1 MISSIQ
7 PALRKEPGYIAHQ
20 GAVDAFCKT
29 TPFNRAGWLMVSTET
44 FLQPLSE
51 ITLDVDPNHPGTYDG
66 MRGDGEA
73 LPRFT
78 LRFRRNFAA
87 CDSRH
92 NTLPLSHGVETQLT
106 QPAVAF
112 ELTERTK
119 ESACQ
124 NA

>member
-1 MISSIQ
+1 
-7 PALRKEPGYIAHQ
+7 
-20 GAVDAFCKT
+20 
-29 TPFNRAGWLMVSTET
+29 MVSTET

-51 ITLDVDPNHPGTYDG
+51 ITLDVDPNHPGAYDG

-78 LRFRRNFAA
+78 LRFRRNFPA

-92 NTLPLSHGVETQLT
+92 NSLPYSHGVETQLL
-106 QPAVAF
+106 QSAVISKLA
-112 ELTERTK
+112 EHTK
-119 ESACQ
+119 ESTCQ